1 MTGLSKGYAPSSG
14 PCPSNVQWT
23 RYADGLNPSEAEW
36 VRSRKIVILESFAQ
50 YLTRLGLEAFDV
62 TSYLNAI
69 NQSEYDNVPS
79 LGFAIS
85 GGGYASAYTGTGAL
99 RALDDRLPAAIE
111 QRTGGLLQ
119 SLLYQ
124 TGLSGG
130 SWPTVSFP
138 VHDWPTA
145 DDIVNLWRPEIPR
158 PSAGESTV
166 YAANYTSIFLDL
178 GDKFSAGFPVT
189 TADYFGR
196 VWSYEFLPEP
206 HGGVEFTFSSLVD
219 VPAIKRHQAPLP
231 ILHLSTISPNDKS
244 FYGFQVP
251 SENASTVREKCSRR
265 SSFDYGVKV
274 NHTTV

>member
-1 MTGLSKGYAPSSG
+1 MTDVCNGYAPSSG
-14 PCPSNVQWT
+14 PCPSNVKWT
-23 RYADGLNPSEAEW
+23 RNADSLNPSEAEW
-36 VRSRKIVILESFAQ
+36 VRSRKAVILDSFAQ

-62 TSYLNAI
+62 TSYTNAI
-69 NQSEYDNVPS
+69 NKSEYDNVPS

-138 VHDWPTA
+138 AHDWPTA
-145 DDIVNLWRPEIPR
+145 DEIVDSWRPEIAR
-158 PSAGESTV
+158 PSEGDSTV

-178 GDKFSAGFPVT
+178 ADKFSAGFPVT

-206 HGGVEFTFSSLVD
+206 DGGVDTTFSSLAE

-231 ILHLSTISPNDKS
+231 ILHMSTISPNDQS
-244 FYGFQVP
+244 FYGFQLP
-251 SENASTVREKCSRR
+251 YETASTVREHTSRQ
-265 SSFDYGVKV
+265 S
-274 NHTTV
+274 